1 MNDGQECLGHLR
13 VTPFRDGSMAITAYA
28 QLRVTAPV
36 IGDDGSAGF
45 NGPLDEA
52 TQRFG
57 TSVWLHR
64 KPNTSGVASSPPLVE
79 AATGLALF
87 KLDGT
92 GDKRHVVPASG
103 LAASAAAAVGFIGR
117 DVLSVV
123 TTNPILVGA
132 HHAGPQFVKNLESSL
147 VTRQSELPLELGG
160 RHSGRLAGNQ

>member
-1 MNDGQECLGHLR
+1 
-13 VTPFRDGSMAITAYA
+13 MAITAYA

-36 IGDDGSAGF
+36 VGDDGSAGF

-64 KPNTSGVASSPPLVE
+64 KPNTSGVPSSPPLVE

-92 GDKRHVVPASG
+92 GDKCHVVPASG

-123 TTNPILVGA
+123 TVNPIA
-132 HHAGPQFVKNLESSL
+132 PAGNVPHDDGNNNNITPNLEHTQI
-147 VTRQSELPLELGG
+147 VPGDETTPAVPPGG
-160 RHSGRLAGNQ
+160 WRTRLALVWRSIF